1 MAEGYHSED
10 FPEPSRTMES
20 LALQCEAKWDVV
32 VPSPLPVPVETMVNI
47 IENLVP
53 AHNLFNPVYVG
64 SKALASAIEM
74 RNKLQTL
81 CRVSQRMNA
90 IAVPYLYR
98 IIVITDSN
106 ELTCLHETLMK
117 KSLKQPAGLGGYIE
131 SLAVHQNI
139 VPPRFGDGQYMSLGH
154 FCNSLMSIIQESP
167 RLTKFSLVPI
177 AKGVFQISFLTLTTM
192 SGRLIPQYPN
202 LSDMQYLAGRG
213 IQLRAIHAKS
223 GNIRGDDLQRYTAN
237 TRRISGG

>member
-1 MAEGYHSED
+1 MAEGYHGED
-10 FPEPSRTMES
+10 FPEPSRTIES
-20 LALQCEAKWDVV
+20 LAVQCEAKWDVAV
-32 VPSPLPVPVETMVNI
+32 QSPLPVPVETMVNI
-47 IENLVP
+47 IENLAP

-98 IIVITDSN
+98 IIAIKDSN
-106 ELTCLHETLMK
+106 ELTCLHETLKK
-117 KSLKQPAGLGGYIE
+117 KSLNQPAGLGGHIQ

-139 VPPRFGDGQYMSLGH
+139 VSPRCGDGQYMSLDQ
-154 FCNSLMSIIQESP
+154 FCNSIMSIIQRSP

-177 AKGVFQISFLTLTTM
+177 AKEVFQIFPFPLNPM
-192 SGRLIPQYPN
+192 SG
-202 LSDMQYLAGRG
+202 
-213 IQLRAIHAKS
+213 
-223 GNIRGDDLQRYTAN
+223 
-237 TRRISGG
+237 

>member
-1 MAEGYHSED
+1 
-10 FPEPSRTMES
+10 MEA
-20 LALQCEAKWDVV
+20 LAVQCEAKWDVA

-53 AHNLFNPVYVG
+53 THNLFNPVYVG

-106 ELTCLHETLMK
+106 ELTRLHETLMK
-117 KSLKQPAGLGGYIE
+117 KSVRQPAGLGGYIE

-139 VPPRFGDGQYMSLGH
+139 VSPRSEYGRYMSVDQ
-154 FCNSLMSIIQESP
+154 FSNSIVSILQRSP
-167 RLTKFSLVPI
+167 RLTKFSLVPV
-177 AKGVFQISFLTLTTM
+177 GMEVF
-192 SGRLIPQYPN
+192 
-202 LSDMQYLAGRG
+202 
-213 IQLRAIHAKS
+213 
-223 GNIRGDDLQRYTAN
+223 
-237 TRRISGG
+237 